1 MSDET
6 TLLLDP
12 DREEKGAM
20 APNPASVVLRFPIVC
35 NSKTNYARIIA
46 LLMEEGTALIR
57 AQVLQHLQRESLEAT
72 LADNQKKLEKLRK
85 DNILSH
91 LQYQVVLGS
100 LSFFLSYFFLSFF
113 GILSSCPSSNHSCYC
128 FFLRLL

>member
-6 TLLLDP
+6 TPLLDP
-12 DREEKGAM
+12 DGQEEGAM

-57 AQVLQHLQRESLEAT
+57 AQVLQHLQRRSLEAT
-72 LADNQKKLEKLRK
+72 LADNHKKLEKLWK
-85 DNILSH
+85 DNVLSD
-91 LQYQVVLGS
+91 LQYQVVLDSSASPFSPGLLVS
-100 LSFFLSYFFLSFF
+100 L
-113 GILSSCPSSNHSCYC
+113 G
-128 FFLRLL
+128 LLIPGF